1 MIRHVVLL
9 KPAPSASAD
18 SVQAALDGVVALK
31 GVVPGI
37 LAVRTGPNASPE
49 GLGRG
54 YTQGFVIDFTDAAA
68 RDAYLPHPAHQ
79 KAGGALVAVAEGGI
93 EGILVFDLEMG

>member
-9 KPAPSASAD
+9 KPAAD
-18 SVQAALDGVVALK
+18 ATAGAVAAALAGVVALK
-31 GVVPGI
+31 GVIPGV
-37 LAVRTGPNASPE
+37 LAVRTGPNVSPE

-54 YTQGFVIDFTDAAA
+54 YTQGFVVDFADAAA

-79 KAGGALVAVAEGGI
+79 TAGAALVAVAEGGI